1 MRMRTSRCRVS
12 TRSEKGLHLCLN
24 SLTDSFTL
32 SFLRVRPKL
41 ACLRE
46 AAPLLELDRDERK
59 LEAFLQLHKSDLLV
73 ADLRIFLPFTINL
86 DPYLRKVLKGKQGN
100 FFEFVCSL
108 FILPFFV
115 CTEDQQV
122 IEDEGSLVLQ
132 TRPSVSHSMRA
143 QPAPTTYVPSP
154 QIYPPYQMLQNEFV
168 ANELRVRNVGA
179 LEPTA
184 PLLPSPSD
192 SFGVSSDRYFIYC
205 IYTLLYVLYIL
216 YIHYFIPYSISF
228 HS

>member
-1 MRMRTSRCRVS
+1 M
-12 TRSEKGLHLCLN
+12 
-24 SLTDSFTL
+24 
-32 SFLRVRPKL
+32 RPKL

-59 LEAFLQLHKSDLLV
+59 LDAFLQLHKSDLLV

-86 DPYLRKVLKGKQGN
+86 DPYLRKVLK
-100 FFEFVCSL
+100 
-108 FILPFFV
+108 
-115 CTEDQQV
+115 EDQQV

-168 ANELRVRNVGA
+168 PNELRVRNVAA
-179 LEPTA
+179 LEPAA
-184 PLLPSPSD
+184 PLIPSPSD
-192 SFGVSSDRYFIYC
+192 SFGVSFTYYIY
-205 IYTLLYVLYIL
+205 
-216 YIHYFIPYSISF
+216 ISKNLF
-228 HS
+228 